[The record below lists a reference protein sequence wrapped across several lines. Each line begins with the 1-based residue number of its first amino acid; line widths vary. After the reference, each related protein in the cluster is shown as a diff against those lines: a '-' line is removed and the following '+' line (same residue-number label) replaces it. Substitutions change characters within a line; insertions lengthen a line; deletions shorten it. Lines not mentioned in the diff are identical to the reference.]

1 MIVGRYKSGCGWL
14 SLDARTVTR
23 GMTEGQRVPG
33 GLNTLLDCGRI
44 SSSLVVNTHTASP

>member
-1 MIVGRYKSGCGWL
+1 MIVGRCKSGCGWL

-23 GMTEGQRVPG
+23 GMTGTKIG

-44 SSSLVVNTHTASP
+44 SSSLVVNAHTASP